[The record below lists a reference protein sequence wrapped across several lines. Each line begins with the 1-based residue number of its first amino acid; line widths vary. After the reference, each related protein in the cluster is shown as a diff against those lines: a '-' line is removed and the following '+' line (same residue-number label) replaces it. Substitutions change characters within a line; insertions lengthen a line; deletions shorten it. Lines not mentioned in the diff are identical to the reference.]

1 MYKRQTPQCLR
12 ALYEI
17 PVPTTNL
24 QTNPLGI
31 VEYTPQSYLQSDLDL
46 FFQTYQPKQRQ
57 TTPNL
62 ESIDGGF
69 VSTVSLGFGGNGES
83 NLDLEYSMSLVN
95 PIEVNLYQV
104 SCGHVKVYYHF

>member
-1 MYKRQTPQCLR
+1 
-12 ALYEI
+12 
-17 PVPTTNL
+17 L

-83 NLDLEYSMSLVN
+83 NLDLE
-95 PIEVNLYQV
+95 
-104 SCGHVKVYYHF
+104 